1 MERLC
6 KAADSGGRGRGRQM
20 DMLDASRH
28 AGCFL
33 EASQSAVPVSVCGML
48 APIVCLAFVDMVGHS
63 VD

>member
-1 MERLC
+1 MERLS
-6 KAADSGGRGRGRQM
+6 KAADGGGAGEGQE
-20 DMLDASRH
+20 DRH